1 MSPPLAIPLFVLS
14 FAATIVAAEF
24 CAKRLDELGVR
35 MGIPEALLGFL
46 TALASDAPE
55 LTSAVVALIK
65 GNRDVSIGVV
75 LGSNVFNLAAMIGLS
90 AVLVGSVRLRREV
103 ALVEAVVAVAVVVFS
118 GTIVLHV
125 LRPAIGAAAILAVLV
140 PYLLLL
146 ARGPAAFRRLPSTG
160 RFGRRLAAE
169 LDEAYRPR
177 RRADHG
183 QPFEPGVEA
192 SRGGTWR
199 PALLIVPGIAVII
212 AGATS
217 MVDIGLSLGHR
228 WQLPDL
234 VIGVF
239 VLAILTSLP
248 DTYMAIRLAYARRG
262 LAVVSAT
269 WHSNTINLL
278 GGVVLPALVIA
289 VAPLT
294 GIVTFDFAW
303 LLAMTV
309 VALVL
314 LVRPGGVRRA
324 HGAILIALYVAF
336 VVVQG
341 IWG

>member
-1 MSPPLAIPLFVLS
+1 
-14 FAATIVAAEF
+14 
-24 CAKRLDELGVR
+24 
-35 MGIPEALLGFL
+35 
-46 TALASDAPE
+46 
-55 LTSAVVALIK
+55 
-65 GNRDVSIGVV
+65 

-103 ALVEAVVAVAVVVFS
+103 ALVEAAVAVAVVVLA
-118 GTIVLHV
+118 GTIVLHI
-125 LRPAIGAAAILAVLV
+125 LRPAIGAAAILVVLV

-146 ARGPAAFRRLPSTG
+146 ARGPAAFRRLPSAG

-183 QPFEPGVEA
+183 QPFEPAAEVSRA
-192 SRGGTWR
+192 SSWR

-278 GGVVLPALVIA
+278 GGIVLPALVVA
-289 VAPLT
+289 VAPST
-294 GIVTFDFAW
+294 GIVTFDFVW
-303 LLAMTV
+303 LLGMTV

-314 LVRPGGVRRA
+314 LIRPGGVRRA
-324 HGAILIALYVAF
+324 QGAILIALYAAF